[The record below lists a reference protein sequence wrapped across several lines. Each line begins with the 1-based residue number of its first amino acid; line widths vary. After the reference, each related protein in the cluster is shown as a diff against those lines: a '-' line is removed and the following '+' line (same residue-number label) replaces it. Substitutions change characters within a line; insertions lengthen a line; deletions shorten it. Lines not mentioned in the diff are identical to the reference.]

1 MKVST
6 NGVKRTWRIIDIIK
20 WGEDYFK
27 TKDFENPKQEIEW
40 LLCDLLGLK
49 RIDLYVKF
57 EDKINDVNLNKLK
70 SWINRRV
77 KREPLQYIT
86 GETEFYG
93 LKFKTTPQAL
103 IPRPETERLVE
114 IALNNIGENSDVKLL
129 EIGTGSGCIPIAISN
144 EKPSLNILSL
154 DISKDALELAEI
166 NAELNN
172 CKNIKFLEMDFLNET
187 PKGKFDIL
195 LSNPPYI
202 PLKEIEGIMPE
213 VKNYEPRIALTDNED
228 GLAFYHRIA
237 KKVKTLIKPKGIILL
252 EVGLGGHPQKV
263 FSLFKEAG
271 FNQLEL
277 IKDFNNNERIL
288 KICI

>member
-6 NGVKRTWRIIDIIK
+6 NDTKRTWRIIDIIK

-27 TKDFENPKQEIEW
+27 TKNFENPKQEIEW

-57 EDKINDVNLNKLK
+57 EDKLNNVNLNKLK

-114 IALNNIGENSDVKLL
+114 IALHNIGENSDSKLL

-154 DISKDALELAEI
+154 DISKNALELAEV

-187 PKGKFDIL
+187 PKGEFDIL

-202 PLKEIEGIMPE
+202 PVKEIEGIMPE
-213 VKNYEPRIALTDNED
+213 VKNYEPMIALTDNED
-228 GLAFYHRIA
+228 GLAFYRRIA
-237 KKVKTLIKPKGIILL
+237 KKIKTLIKPKGIILL
-252 EVGLGGHPQKV
+252 EVGLGRHPQKV

>member
-1 MKVST
+1 MKVSK
-6 NGVKRTWRIIDIIK
+6 NGVKKTWRIIDIIK
-20 WGEDYFK
+20 WGEGYFK
-27 TKDFENPKQEIEW
+27 TKGFESPKQEIEW
-40 LLCDLLGLK
+40 LLCNLLDLK
-49 RIDLYVKF
+49 RIDLYLKF
-57 EDKINDVNLNKLK
+57 EDKINNNKLNKLK

-103 IPRPETERLVE
+103 IPRPETEQLVE
-114 IALNNIGENSDVKLL
+114 ITLRSIGKNSALKLL
-129 EIGTGSGCIPIAISN
+129 EVGTGSGCISVAISN

-154 DISKDALELAEI
+154 DISKDALELAEF

-187 PKGKFDIL
+187 PEGKFDIL
-195 LSNPPYI
+195 ISNPPYI
-202 PLKEIEGIMPE
+202 PLKEIEDIMPE

-237 KKVKTLIKPKGIILL
+237 KKIKTLIKPKGIILL